1 MLANAGRV
9 EVFYGGVWGSISSDN
24 WDMND
29 ATVVCR
35 QLGYQVG
42 AEVAL
47 KNRVYGPFFGPVWL
61 TNLHCTGNEKNVME
75 CAHDVIGNKSEEM
88 PTTRFASVI
97 CKDGKLLGG
106 RFYQCIN
113 INNLPTS
120 LPHNLLS
127 DQPTYSLTYP
137 GVVDQRFCLIFSQH
151 QFHL

>member
-1 MLANAGRV
+1 
-9 EVFYGGVWGSISSDN
+9 
-24 WDMND
+24 MND

-35 QLGYQVG
+35 QLGYQDG
-42 AEVAL
+42 AEEAL

-88 PTTRFASVI
+88 STAGFASVI
-97 CKDGKLLGG
+97 CKGGKMLGG

-120 LPHNLLS
+120 LPRNLPRGGPGFLFDLFPAS
-127 DQPTYSLTYP
+127 SPPFKGVWGHAKLGAFLERCYS
-137 GVVDQRFCLIFSQH
+137 QRLDTR
-151 QFHL
+151 